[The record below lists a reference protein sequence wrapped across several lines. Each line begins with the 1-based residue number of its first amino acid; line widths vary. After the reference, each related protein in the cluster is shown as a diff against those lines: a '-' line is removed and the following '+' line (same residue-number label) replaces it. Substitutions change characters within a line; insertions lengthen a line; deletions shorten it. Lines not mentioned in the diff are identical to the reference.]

1 MSEKNEIEI
10 KLKDFILSKYKS
22 IRIFSKESNIPYT
35 TIVSILE
42 RGINRA
48 SINTIMQICDFL
60 NIDID
65 MLVNKEIVEKNTIND
80 EYIKSITLKI
90 GKLNNEGKRK
100 IDEYINDLLKIY
112 RNKERK

>member
-48 SINTIMQICDFL
+48 SINNIMQICDFL

-65 MLVNKEIVEKNTIND
+65 MLVNNEIVEKNTIND

-112 RNKERK
+112 QK

>member
-65 MLVNKEIVEKNTIND
+65 MLVNNEIVEKNTIND

-112 RNKERK
+112 QK

>member
-1 MSEKNEIEI
+1 
-10 KLKDFILSKYKS
+10 
-22 IRIFSKESNIPYT
+22 
-35 TIVSILE
+35 
-42 RGINRA
+42 
-48 SINTIMQICDFL
+48 MQICDFL

-65 MLVNKEIVEKNTIND
+65 MLVNNEIVEKNTIND

-112 RNKERK
+112 QK